1 MGAFDFLKTFLR
13 LVVLPAFMYVQ
24 VIVCQEPAKQLIL
37 RPLDIITICVPPALP
52 AALTVAIVYAQ
63 NRLKLHRVFCIA
75 PKRINVAGQIN
86 LVCYD
91 KVRAL
96 WFLSS
101 FFSQRNFETYSQQSF
116 FHNHH
121 FLSHQM
127 ANNWKNKISLPL
139 ISKS

>member
-101 FFSQRNFETYSQQSF
+101 VF
-116 FHNHH
+116 FHSATLRHIHISH
-121 FLSHQM
+121 FFTITIFCHIK
-127 ANNWKNKISLPL
+127 WRIIGKIKFLCL
-139 ISKS
+139 